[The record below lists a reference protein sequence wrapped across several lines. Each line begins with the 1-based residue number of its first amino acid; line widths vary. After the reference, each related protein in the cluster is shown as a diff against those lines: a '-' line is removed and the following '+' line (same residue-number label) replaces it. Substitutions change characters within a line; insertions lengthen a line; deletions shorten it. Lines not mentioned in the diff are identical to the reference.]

1 MANSPN
7 HETDRILVIRLSSLG
22 DILLTAP
29 ALRALRSRFPLAR
42 IDFLTSVA
50 YAELAASLPAI
61 DQVLKFDKR
70 AGVKEFLRWQVLLLR
85 ERYSLIID
93 LQSSFRSA
101 LWRVF
106 ALPAIWVKARRH
118 RLRRF
123 LLIHLR
129 WNLYRTT
136 LPVPLRYLAA
146 LEPLGCQDDGG
157 GLELQI
163 PEAASHRVGEQIDA
177 RGLSREQTIV
187 LCPGARHATKRWP
200 QEKWTDLARGLLCKN
215 HPVLLLGDENDRILI
230 EGITN
235 TLADERV
242 TSFVTLP
249 LLETAALIKLG
260 TCVISNDSGLMHLAT
275 AVGTPVLALFGPT
288 VEEFGFFPFRAKAE
302 VIQKQL
308 PCRPCSAMGTERCP
322 KGHFKCMKDIS
333 ISEVLDATFRL
344 IEHRESMPATCNS

>member
-1 MANSPN
+1 MANPPN

-22 DILLTAP
+22 DILLTAL
-29 ALRALRSRFPLAR
+29 ALRVLRTRFPFAQ
-42 IDFLTSVA
+42 IDFLTSSL
-50 YAELAASLPAI
+50 YAEVAANLPGV
-61 DQVLKFDKR
+61 DRVLEFDKR
-70 AGVKEFLRWQVLLLR
+70 AGIKEFLRWQSQLLHT
-85 ERYSLIID
+85 RYSLIVD

-101 LWRVF
+101 FWRVF

-123 LLIHLR
+123 LLIHFR
-129 WNLYRTT
+129 WNLYRTI

-163 PEAASHRVGEQIDA
+163 PEAVSHRVREQMAARGFSKEQI
-177 RGLSREQTIV
+177 II

-200 QEKWTDLARGLLCKN
+200 QEKWTDLARGLLHKN

-230 EGITN
+230 EGIVN
-235 TLADERV
+235 ALADERV

-249 LLETAALIKLG
+249 LLEAAALIKLG
-260 TCVISNDSGLMHLAT
+260 ACVISNDSGLMHLAT
-275 AVGTPVLALFGPT
+275 AVRTPIVALFGPT

-322 KGHFKCMKDIS
+322 KGHFKCMEDIS